1 MPTVICSP
9 GSDRTGWIW
18 GFRRGVKKLMRFF
31 FFVDC
36 CWMYPVESVEDT
48 FFIRDRS
55 NG

>member
-1 MPTVICSP
+1 MDMGVS
-9 GSDRTGWIW
+9 SW
-18 GFRRGVKKLMRFF
+18 GEEVDEIF